1 MSEQEEITYRPQGV
15 CCQYI
20 KVRIEENKENLELG
34 KVTRILF
41 IGGCP
46 GNSLALSKILEGLTI
61 KEVIDKVEGV
71 RCGAKGTSCPD
82 QLALVLKEYLAKG
95 ELYVRQE

>member
-1 MSEQEEITYRPQGV
+1 MTEHEITCKPQGV
-15 CCQYI
+15 CCQFI
-20 KVRIEENKENLELG
+20 KVRIEENKEDLELG

-46 GNSLALSKILEGLTI
+46 GNSLALSKILEGLTV

-82 QLALVLKEYLAKG
+82 QLAQILKDYINGKG
-95 ELYVRQE
+95 E

>member
-1 MSEQEEITYRPQGV
+1 MTEHEITRKPQGV
-15 CCQYI
+15 CCQFI
-20 KVRIEENKENLELG
+20 KVRIEENKEDLELG
-34 KVTRILF
+34 KVTKILF

-46 GNSLALSKILEGLTI
+46 GNSLALSKILEGLTV

-82 QLALVLKEYLAKG
+82 QLAQILKDYINGKG
-95 ELYVRQE
+95 E